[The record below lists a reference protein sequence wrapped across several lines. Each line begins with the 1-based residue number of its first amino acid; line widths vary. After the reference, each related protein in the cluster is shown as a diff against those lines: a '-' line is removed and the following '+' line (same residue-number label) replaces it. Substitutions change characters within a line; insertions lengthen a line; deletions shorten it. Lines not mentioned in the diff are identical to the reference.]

1 MTMNSNVT
9 QALLAFDDLIVW
21 LVSRKLI
28 NQTRLNKLTVALKTL
43 AENINPDETEREAE
57 INSLTEK
64 CIKLR
69 LLIRACGLTEK
80 AISELSEYSYDYLD
94 EYVSRFMKSDNMLPI
109 CFPLAMDLFRLEE
122 KIIREQAKFDAE
134 INELTRKL
142 F

>member
-28 NQTRLNKLTVALKTL
+28 NQMRLNKLTVALKTL
-43 AENINPDETEREAE
+43 AENITPDEAEREAE

-94 EYVSRFMKSDNMLPI
+94 EYVSRFMKSDNMLPM